1 MTDPTVPTPPPYPPN
16 NPPPTPSE
24 TIPQQVWDHIV
35 AALETQLGPAGA
47 LVASVLVALSGG
59 AKEAERIT
67 TLNDMYLRGDT
78 AGLQTWRTDKP
89 PHPNYSVSYATWL
102 MSLPPAKPLPAA
114 A

>member
-1 MTDPTVPTPPPYPPN
+1 
-16 NPPPTPSE
+16 
-24 TIPQQVWDHIV
+24 
-35 AALETQLGPAGA
+35 
-47 LVASVLVALSGG
+47 
-59 AKEAERIT
+59 
-67 TLNDMYLRGDT
+67 MYMRGDT